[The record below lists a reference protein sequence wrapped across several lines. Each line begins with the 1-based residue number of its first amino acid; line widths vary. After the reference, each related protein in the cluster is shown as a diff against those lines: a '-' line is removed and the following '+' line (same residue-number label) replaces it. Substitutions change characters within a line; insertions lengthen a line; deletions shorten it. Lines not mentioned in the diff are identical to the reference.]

1 MEFIQLCQSFDL
13 TPTFAKVE
21 SSKAE
26 KWKQTAKKYEQ
37 NVIAEEL
44 SEKKRLMREQVS
56 DIFAE
61 IRENYS
67 TLRYI
72 TILQAIAKSNNK
84 VYDRTMKVHTKK
96 LSRMLS
102 LEMNVDEHIQN
113 ISSYHLSFFQK
124 LALCRGLQFSLPS
137 RVDEKEV
144 LASFEKA
151 YYVIEQNLPDDK
163 KN

>member
-1 MEFIQLCQSFDL
+1 LEFIQLCQSFDL
-13 TPTFAKVE
+13 TPKFAKVE

-26 KWKQTAKKYEQ
+26 KWKQSAKKYEQ

-44 SEKKRLMREQVS
+44 SEKKRLMREQKNEVS

-84 VYDRTMKVHTKK
+84 VYFIFFLFLLFLLSSLLGSINHILQRKHIKYSIK
-96 LSRMLS
+96 LL
-102 LEMNVDEHIQN
+102 
-113 ISSYHLSFFQK
+113 
-124 LALCRGLQFSLPS
+124 
-137 RVDEKEV
+137 
-144 LASFEKA
+144 
-151 YYVIEQNLPDDK
+151 IEYKP
-163 KN
+163 

>member
-1 MEFIQLCQSFDL
+1 
-13 TPTFAKVE
+13 
-21 SSKAE
+21 
-26 KWKQTAKKYEQ
+26 
-37 NVIAEEL
+37 
-44 SEKKRLMREQVS
+44 
-56 DIFAE
+56 
-61 IRENYS
+61 
-67 TLRYI
+67 
-72 TILQAIAKSNNK
+72 
-84 VYDRTMKVHTKK
+84 MKVHTKK